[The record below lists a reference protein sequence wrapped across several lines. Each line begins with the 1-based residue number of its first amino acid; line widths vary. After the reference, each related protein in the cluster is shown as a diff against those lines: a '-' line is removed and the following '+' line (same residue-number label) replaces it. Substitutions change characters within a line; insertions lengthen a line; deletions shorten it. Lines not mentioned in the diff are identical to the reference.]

1 MRVVVQRVR
10 DAEVRVGGARVGGVG
25 RGLLLL
31 VGITHSDGERDLQVM
46 ADKVAGLRIFTD
58 AEGKM
63 NLDLTAVGGSIL
75 AVSQFTLYG
84 DVRRGRRPS
93 FVGAAHPEMA
103 EPAFDRFC
111 ERLRAAGL
119 TVETGRFGA
128 MMEVDFVNDGPVT
141 LVLET
146 RDGVLQPGLAE
157 PGAG

>member
-10 DAEVRVGGARVGGVG
+10 DAEVRVGGERVGGIE

-31 VGITHSDGERDLQVM
+31 VGITHTDGERDLQVM

-58 AEGKM
+58 DAGKM
-63 NLDLTAVGGSIL
+63 NLDLGAVDGSIL

-84 DVRRGRRPS
+84 DVRKGRRPS
-93 FVGAAHPEMA
+93 FVGAADPDVA

-111 ERLRAAGL
+111 ELLRAAGVI
-119 TVETGRFGA
+119 VETGRFGA

-146 RDGVLQPGLAE
+146 SEGKLQAGLPGD
-157 PGAG
+157 AG